1 MKLFKTTQIY
11 GLDVI
16 DYNNEKKKKERVEG
30 RRDSTQR
37 DTRVKTEQ
45 NDATD
50 VTSVG
55 FETGQLRNSLSNFE
69 TWPRFNFGKPGDF
82 ETGPCNLAG
91 SDFET
96 GVAVRALSLGGNI
109 LTPQFLKSIT
119 TVVSKC

>member
-30 RRDSTQR
+30 RHDSTQR

-69 TWPRFNFGKPGDF
+69 TWPKFNFGKPGDF

-96 GVAVRALSLGGNI
+96 GVAVRALISHFSVTI
-109 LTPQFLKSIT
+109 P
-119 TVVSKC
+119 